1 MIITDTDKH
10 IQKLKN
16 QLKSSTKKF
25 FVFFLLNCIVS
36 VLGSLLFL
44 YIEQCY
50 DVVTPTLSPRESSF
64 IDICNKSKILSFNH
78 TESATNSSSSTY
90 INEFFVDLNKLC
102 EQDKGI
108 EEIRCELTKS
118 SIITWMEYVFTI
130 QLTLGKYIHWAFP
143 ETAPPPCLGNQWK
156 IQGGRVKVAGIPGSM
171 PKFEE
176 KTWISRGNNASKR
189 GHGKID

>member
-1 MIITDTDKH
+1 MIITDTDEH

-16 QLKSSTKKF
+16 QLKSSAKKF
-25 FVFFLLNCIVS
+25 FIFFFLNCIVT

-90 INEFFVDLNKLC
+90 INKFFVDLNKLC

-108 EEIRCELTKS
+108 EEIKCEITKY
-118 SIITWMEYVFTI
+118 SIINWMEYVYTI
-130 QLTLGKYIHWAFP
+130 QLTLGKYKYIP
-143 ETAPPPCLGNQWK
+143 YQKKSLTPPPSCCFPGGGGNALK
-156 IQGGRVKVAGIPGSM
+156 
-171 PKFEE
+171 
-176 KTWISRGNNASKR
+176 
-189 GHGKID
+189 